1 MVLCLLHVHVHAQ
14 CHVFPYTC
22 TCTCMSSSQTVE
34 RCDPHIG
41 LLHRGTEK
49 LLEYKTYMQVHVHVH
64 VYMYVN
70 LKAVY
75 CIMLMNS
82 YAIPFPCHFTLWYTV
97 YMYCMCVYILLLYV
111 CL

>member
-1 MVLCLLHVHVHAQ
+1 
-14 CHVFPYTC
+14 
-22 TCTCMSSSQTVE
+22 MSSSQTVE

-49 LLEYKTYMQVHVHVH
+49 LIEYKTYMQVQ
-64 VYMYVN
+64 YTCTLYVI

-75 CIMLMNS
+75 CMLMHS

-97 YMYCMCVYILLLYV
+97 YMYCMYVYNYNISYSTPKRCMLPVYRSEGGGSMNWQHTD
-111 CL
+111 